1 MIAGNMMPKHHLK
14 IRKSNLSPMAD
25 ARMTFSSFAVALAR
39 SACVMAG
46 EITGFLLI
54 NDASQSAPT
63 TSQIQSLR
71 TVPYV
76 NTTVQEL
83 QPNVASLLTR
93 SI

>member
-1 MIAGNMMPKHHLK
+1 MI
-14 IRKSNLSPMAD
+14 
-25 ARMTFSSFAVALAR
+25 FSSFAVALAR
-39 SACVMAG
+39 SAFVMTV

-63 TSQIQSLR
+63 TTQIQYLR

-83 QPNVASLLTR
+83 QPDVASLLTR

>member
-14 IRKSNLSPMAD
+14 IRKSDLSPLAE
-25 ARMTFSSFAVALAR
+25 ARMAFSSFAVALAR
-39 SACVMAG
+39 SACVMTV

-83 QPNVASLLTR
+83 QPDVASLLT
-93 SI
+93 